1 MDPDSLTRPAPMIDS
16 TLSVYNGNEPFFT
29 FFSAAEVAL
38 ATLRLTLEDRCL
50 FQASDLAA
58 QMGTLRREFQHD
70 GKVPE
75 ALQDVLRITNQLQAR
90 VQNWEREVQN
100 RERAKLE
107 MTGTRLQRLRVEVS
121 QVRGK
126 IQMTDRVLAK
136 LQIALHQLQAEEA
149 ERLASESKSASE
161 DDEIESVVA
170 QFQEAIDAFLGPG
183 LAVESELAYEESPG
197 SGLRV
202 QVWDQP
208 FFLAVAQ
215 WQLDESKAPVVN
227 QRLVVCLIPK
237 FKDIAERGWRIAS
250 SLSLQAAGS
259 GSQESVIFD
268 ASHPFAD
275 GDPSRVSSSHSA
287 WTNFSRSPSM
297 MQELDR
303 LIAKR
308 FDQDR
313 SKLVVLHTEIPTEL
327 GRDGKVVLMSA
338 AGR

>member
-1 MDPDSLTRPAPMIDS
+1 MDPDSLTGPASMTDS

-29 FFSAAEVAL
+29 FFSSAEVAL
-38 ATLRLTLEDRCL
+38 ATLRLSLEDRCL

-107 MTGTRLQRLRVEVS
+107 MTGTRLQRLRVEAS

-136 LQIALHQLQAEEA
+136 LQIALHQIQAEEA
-149 ERLASESKSASE
+149 ERRASE
-161 DDEIESVVA
+161 DDENESVVA
-170 QFQEAIDAFLGPG
+170 QFHEAINAFLGHG
-183 LAVESELAYEESPG
+183 LAVESELDHEESPG
-197 SGLRV
+197 SGFRA

-215 WQLDESKAPVVN
+215 WHREESTNGLEN

-237 FKDIAERGWRIAS
+237 FKDIAQRAARIAS
-250 SLSLQAAGS
+250 SVSLRAIGS
-259 GSQESVIFD
+259 GLQESIAFD
-268 ASHPFAD
+268 TSHPFAD
-275 GDPSRVSSSHSA
+275 GDSNQASSPHTQ
-287 WTNFSRSPSM
+287 WTNFSRSPSVL
-297 MQELDR
+297 QELDR

-313 SKLVVLHTEIPTEL
+313 SQLVVLHAEIPHEL
-327 GRDGKVVLMSA
+327 ARDGKVVLIPA
-338 AGR
+338 AGC

>member
-1 MDPDSLTRPAPMIDS
+1 LDPDSLTRPAPMIDS

-161 DDEIESVVA
+161 DHETESVVA
-170 QFQEAIDAFLGPG
+170 LFQEAIDAFLGPG
-183 LAVESELAYEESPG
+183 LAVESELAHEESPG

-215 WQLDESKAPVVN
+215 WHLDESKAPVVN
-227 QRLVVCLIPK
+227 QRLTVYLIPK
-237 FKDIAERGWRIAS
+237 FKDIAERAVTIARS
-250 SLSLQAAGS
+250 VFLQAVGS
-259 GSQESVIFD
+259 GLQESIAFET
-268 ASHPFAD
+268 SHPFTE
-275 GDPSRVSSSHSA
+275 GDSNQPSSPPTA
-287 WTNFSRSPSM
+287 WTNPPPSPLVLR
-297 MQELDR
+297 ELDR
-303 LIAKR
+303 LIARR

-313 SKLVVLHTEIPTEL
+313 SQLVVLHAEIPTEL
-327 GRDGKVVLMSA
+327 ARDGKVVLMSA